1 MKLNVSNLSGKS
13 VGECEIADALL
24 AGKRG
29 AQALHEAITA
39 YRANQRAGTASTKT
53 KGEVAGNGMKPW
65 RQKGTGRAR
74 AGYRQSPVWRGG
86 GVVFGPK
93 PRDYSKRMNKQ
104 VSRLALRRALT
115 DKLSGGKVIVVD
127 QFTVAAP
134 KTKHVVEALEK
145 LQAGPKTLVVL
156 DQVSREVSLATRNL
170 PTVEVVSA
178 NNVNVYQLVRYPTLV
193 VSQAALTQLE
203 KRLGAGAA

>member
-1 MKLNVSNLSGKS
+1 MKLKVSNTSGQS

-24 AGKRG
+24 AKTRG
-29 AQALHEAITA
+29 AQALHEALTA

-93 PRDYSKRMNKQ
+93 PRDFSKRMNKQ

-115 DKLSGGKVIVVD
+115 DKLSGGQVIVVD
-127 QFTVAAP
+127 QFAVAAA
-134 KTKHVVEALEK
+134 KTKHIVDALAK
-145 LQAGPKTLVVL
+145 LKAGDKTLLVL
-156 DQVSREVSLATRNL
+156 DVVPREVTLATRNL

-178 NNVNVYQLVRYPTLV
+178 ANVNVYQLVRYPTLV
-193 VSQAALTQLE
+193 VSQAALGQLE
-203 KRLGAGAA
+203 KRLGAG

>member
-1 MKLNVSNLSGKS
+1 MKIKVSNISGQS
-13 VGECEIADALL
+13 VGECEIADTMLEP
-24 AGKRG
+24 KRG
-29 AQALHEAITA
+29 AQALQEALTA
-39 YRANQRAGTASTKT
+39 YRANQRAGSASTKT

-74 AGYRQSPVWRGG
+74 AGYRQSPIWRGG

-93 PRDYSKRMNKQ
+93 PRDYTKQMNKQ

-115 DKLSGGKVIVVD
+115 DKLSGGQVIVVD

-134 KTKHVVEALEK
+134 KTKHVVEALGK
-145 LQAGPKTLVVL
+145 LQAGTKALLVL
-156 DQVSREVSLATRNL
+156 DQVPRDVTLAARNL

-178 NNVNVYQLVRYPTLV
+178 ANLNVYQLSRYPSIV
-193 VSQAALTQLE
+193 MSQAALGQLE
-203 KRLGAGAA
+203 KRLAAG